1 MNAHNLN
8 PAPEVIDKRRMEIP
22 WAALE
27 IALGDLI
34 LDHNQPLQLPKL
46 LSLVHQAGVKRGE
59 FLTDKSS
66 VEYRKTQYQLN
77 ALSNLIKYIDFENSP
92 INIQDRREEVRS
104 VIAKMQVV
112 A

>member
-46 LSLVHQAGVKRGE
+46 LSLVHEAGVKRAE
-59 FLTDKSS
+59 FLTDKFS
-66 VEYRKTQYQLN
+66 VEYKKTQYQLN
-77 ALSNLIKYIDFENSP
+77 ALSNLIKSIDFENSP
-92 INIQDRREEVRS
+92 IYIEDRREEISS